1 MFTGLVEELGR
12 VRKIS
17 RGADSA
23 RITLEAQ
30 VVTQDLKL
38 GDSVAVNGVCLTVVE
53 FGSGFLTAQVMAET
67 LARSNL
73 GELQSG
79 SRVNLE
85 RALALGDRLGGHL
98 VSGHI
103 DGIGRIAALEK
114 KDIALLITLEAPP
127 KILKYVVEKGSV
139 AIDGISLTVAG
150 HTSGGF
156 QVSLIPHTAALT
168 TLGYK
173 KTGDTVNLEADLIG
187 KYVERLLGCNVAEA
201 ADRIVKTGETGLNL
215 NKLAENGFL
224 NY

>member
-17 RGADSA
+17 KGADSA
-23 RITLEAQ
+23 RISLDAQ
-30 VVTQDLKL
+30 VVTRGMKL

-53 FGSGFLTAQVMAET
+53 FGSNFLTAQVMAET

-103 DGIGRIAALEK
+103 DGIGSIIALEK
-114 KDIALLITLEAPP
+114 KDIALLISLEAPDH
-127 KILKYVVEKGSV
+127 ILKYVVEKGSI
-139 AIDGISLTVAG
+139 AIDGISLTVTG
-150 HTSGGF
+150 CTSAGF

-173 KTGDTVNLEADLIG
+173 KIGDTVNLEADLIG
-187 KYVERLLGCNVAEA
+187 KYVERLLGRSEQNGQ
-201 ADRIVKTGETGLNL
+201 INKSGLNL

-224 NY
+224 DY